1 MEDEEWNKE
10 QEMKKIRPP
19 GVKDDSERFKT
30 KFSNQTNHSSRSL
43 LSGRDTWT
51 PARQG
56 GGEAEGGGVQ
66 ASRTLL
72 LEQNKK
78 QRAGGD
84 GSNSGGIVAAAKLD
98 RTIVGE

>member
-1 MEDEEWNKE
+1 MEGRGTFQGTPTPPEPAPEIPLEDQGTLREWGKTE
-10 QEMKKIRPP
+10 KIRPP
-19 GVKDDSERFKT
+19 GVKDDSDRFKI
-30 KFSNQTNHSSRSL
+30 KFSNQTNHSSNSL

-78 QRAGGD
+78 
-84 GSNSGGIVAAAKLD
+84 
-98 RTIVGE
+98 